1 MNVPLGIS
9 VTFSGIAIFF
19 RFLQLRKM
27 HHPLKSSKLVGK
39 TTVSKLPHSLHAY
52 CPILVMP
59 SGIET
64 LVTALPLNA
73 DSPIVVTEYSV
84 PLLVTVSGTEIEPE

>member
-1 MNVPLGIS
+1 
-9 VTFSGIAIFF
+9 
-19 RFLQLRKM
+19 
-27 HHPLKSSKLVGK
+27 
-39 TTVSKLPHSLHAY
+39 
-52 CPILVMP
+52 MP

-84 PLLVTVSGTEIEPE
+84 PLLVTVSGIETEPE